1 MATAT
6 NLQMKLVT
14 KGGLDLQF
22 RSMSAVEEVS
32 RLFEF
37 QIVAVSKTRDI
48 AADDVLGKPVAVAVE
63 TAKNKWRWFHGLAAS
78 FGIDGGDGDDFRY
91 SVTVRPWAWLM
102 TRSADMRI
110 FQEMT
115 APEIIHTVFSQY
127 SVAAFVD
134 ELGASYKKRTYCVQY
149 RETDFDFVSRLM
161 EEEGILYYW
170 RHAEDKHEMVLADKL
185 SSHKTVAGF
194 EEIPYTQGNKDLVG
208 VRAIAHWQMR
218 REIQTGKVTLSDYNF
233 ETPGTSLKSTT
244 VASSRAHVQNA
255 HEVYDYPGLYGVKAD
270 GDARAQIRLDEASAR
285 FARFAGQGDTPGLA
299 AGTRFK
305 LTRHQRNDQN
315 AEYLVLRTQIEMTLA
330 GYTTSNQHDTE
341 FSCRFWAQPYDQAF
355 RPERITRKPTVA
367 GPQTALVVGEGAAG
381 DITTDKYGRIKVQF
395 HWDRLGSKNAES
407 SCWLRVATSWA
418 GKGWG
423 MISLPRLG
431 QEVVVA
437 FLEGDPDQPLVVG
450 SVYNAEQEV
459 PYELPANAT
468 VSTMKSRSKKGG
480 AKDFNELRFEDDP
493 GKEYVLLQAQKDRL
507 EFVEDTLKSEIG
519 KDEHRT
525 VKKDRK
531 EKIEGEHH
539 LQVVKDVKHKFDG
552 KLSTT
557 VAEDV
562 MWKTNAVHSLEAAQ
576 DITAKSGTA
585 YSIKA
590 GTDMHVKVGMNTGV
604 DSGMNVHIKGGMNV
618 VIEAG
623 VMITLKA
630 GPASVVLGPDGVSIT
645 GPLVKINSGGS
656 PGGGS
661 GASPV
666 APKSPVAPQAPEL
679 PEDPLSHR

>member
-1 MATAT
+1 
-6 NLQMKLVT
+6 MKLVT
-14 KGGLDLQF
+14 ESGVDLKF
-22 RSMSAVEEVS
+22 RSMSAVEEMS

-37 QIVAVSKTRDI
+37 QVVAESNTRDI
-48 AADDVLGKPVAVAVE
+48 AADDLLGKSVAVAVE
-63 TAKNKWRWFHGLAAS
+63 TGKNKWRWFHGLAAA
-78 FGIDGGDGDDFRY
+78 FGIDGGDGDAFRY
-91 SVTVRPWAWLM
+91 SITVRPWAWLM
-102 TRSADMRI
+102 TRSADLRI

-115 APEIIHTVFSQY
+115 TPQIIKKVFNEY
-127 SVAAFVD
+127 TVAALVD
-134 ELGASYKKRTYCVQY
+134 ELGATYKTRTYCVQY

-161 EEEGILYYW
+161 EEEGIFYYW
-170 RHAEDKHEMVLADKL
+170 RHAEDKHELVLADK
-185 SSHKTVAGF
+185 SGTHKTVAGF
-194 EEIPYTQGNKDLVG
+194 EKIPYSEGPKDLVG
-208 VRAIAHWQMR
+208 VRAISQWQMR
-218 REIQTGKVTLSDYNF
+218 HEIRSGKFTLSDYNF
-233 ETPGTSLKSTT
+233 ETPSTNLKTAT
-244 VASSRAHVQNA
+244 AASSRAHAQSA
-255 HEVYDYPGLYGVKAD
+255 HEVYDYPGLYAVKAD
-270 GDARAQIRLDEASAR
+270 GDTRAQIRLDEASAR

-299 AGTRFK
+299 AGTRFT
-305 LTRHQRNDQN
+305 LERHQRADQN
-315 AEYLVLRTQIEMTLA
+315 AEYVVLRTQIEMTLA
-330 GYTTSNQHDTE
+330 GYTTSNVHDTD
-341 FSCRFWAQPYDQAF
+341 FSCRFWAQRYADPF
-355 RPERITRKPTVA
+355 RPERTTRKPAVA
-367 GPQTALVVGEGAAG
+367 GPQTALVVGDGTAG
-381 DITTDKYGRIKVQF
+381 DITTDKHGRIKVQF

-431 QEVVVA
+431 QVVVVA

-468 VSTMKSRSKKGG
+468 VSTLKSRSKKGG
-480 AKDFNELRFEDDP
+480 VAEFNELRFEDKP
-493 GKEYVLLQAQKDRL
+493 GEEYVLMQAQKDRL
-507 EFVEDTLKSEIG
+507 EFVEEMLKSEIG

-525 VKKDRK
+525 VKGDRK
-531 EKIEGEHH
+531 EKIQGEHH

-557 VAEDV
+557 VAQDV
-562 MWKTNAVHSLEAAQ
+562 MCKTNGLHSLEAAQ

-590 GTDMHVKVGMNTGV
+590 GTDMHLKVGMNTGV

-656 PGGGS
+656 PGAGS

-666 APKSPVAPQAPEL
+666 APKSPVEPQAPEL
-679 PEDPLSHR
+679 PKDPLTHR

>member
-1 MATAT
+1 
-6 NLQMKLVT
+6 
-14 KGGLDLQF
+14 
-22 RSMSAVEEVS
+22 
-32 RLFEF
+32 
-37 QIVAVSKTRDI
+37 
-48 AADDVLGKPVAVAVE
+48 
-63 TAKNKWRWFHGLAAS
+63 
-78 FGIDGGDGDDFRY
+78 
-91 SVTVRPWAWLM
+91 
-102 TRSADMRI
+102 
-110 FQEMT
+110 
-115 APEIIHTVFSQY
+115 
-127 SVAAFVD
+127 
-134 ELGASYKKRTYCVQY
+134 
-149 RETDFDFVSRLM
+149 
-161 EEEGILYYW
+161 
-170 RHAEDKHEMVLADKL
+170 
-185 SSHKTVAGF
+185 
-194 EEIPYTQGNKDLVG
+194 
-208 VRAIAHWQMR
+208 
-218 REIQTGKVTLSDYNF
+218 
-233 ETPGTSLKSTT
+233 
-244 VASSRAHVQNA
+244 
-255 HEVYDYPGLYGVKAD
+255 
-270 GDARAQIRLDEASAR
+270 
-285 FARFAGQGDTPGLA
+285 
-299 AGTRFK
+299 
-305 LTRHQRNDQN
+305 
-315 AEYLVLRTQIEMTLA
+315 MTLA

-341 FSCRFWAQPYDQAF
+341 FSCRFWAQPYADPF
-355 RPERITRKPTVA
+355 RPERTTRKPAVA
-367 GPQTALVVGEGAAG
+367 GPQTALVVGDGAAG

-423 MISLPRLG
+423 MISLPRIG

-450 SVYNAEQEV
+450 SVYNAEQQV

-468 VSTMKSRSKKGG
+468 VSTLKSRSKKGG
-480 AKDFNELRFEDDP
+480 VAEFNELRFEDKP
-493 GKEYVLLQAQKDRL
+493 GAEYVLMQAQKDRL
-507 EFVEDTLKSEIG
+507 EFVEEMLKSEIG

-525 VKKDRK
+525 VKGDRK

-539 LQVVKDVKHKFDG
+539 LQVVKDVKHKIDG

-557 VAEDV
+557 VAQDV

-590 GTDMHVKVGMNTGV
+590 GTDMHLKVGMNTGI

-656 PGGGS
+656 PGAGS

-666 APKSPVAPQAPEL
+666 APKSPEAPQAPEL
-679 PEDPLSHR
+679 PKDPLKHR

>member
-1 MATAT
+1 MAAAT

-14 KGGLDLQF
+14 KSGLDLQF
-22 RSMSAVEEVS
+22 RSMSAVEEMS

-37 QIVAVSKTRDI
+37 QIVAESKSRDI
-48 AADDVLGKPVAVAVE
+48 AADDVLGKSVAVAVE
-63 TAKNKWRWFHGLAAS
+63 TGKNKWRWFHGLAAS
-78 FGIDGGDGDDFRY
+78 FGIEGGDGDDISY
-91 SVTVRPWAWLM
+91 SITVRPWAWLM
-102 TRSADMRI
+102 TRSADIRI
-110 FQEMT
+110 YQEMT

-134 ELGASYKKRTYCVQY
+134 ELGASYTKRTYCVQY

-161 EEEGILYYW
+161 EEEGIFYYW

-185 SSHKTVAGF
+185 STHKTVVGF

-208 VRAIAHWQMR
+208 VRAIGHWQMR
-218 REIQTGKVTLSDYNF
+218 HEIQTGKVTLSDYNF
-233 ETPGTSLKSTT
+233 ETPGTSLKTAT
-244 VASSRAHVQNA
+244 VSSSRKHAEKS

-285 FARFAGQGDTPGLA
+285 FARFAGQGDTPGVV

-305 LTRHQRNDQN
+305 LTRHQRSDQN

-341 FSCRFWAQPYDQAF
+341 FSCRFWAQPYGQAF
-355 RPERITRKPTVA
+355 RPERTTRKPTVA
-367 GPQTALVVGEGAAG
+367 GPQTALVVGDGAAG
-381 DITTDKYGRIKVQF
+381 DITTEKYGRIKVQF
-395 HWDRLGSKNAES
+395 HWDRLGKKNAES

-450 SVYNAEQEV
+450 SVYNAEQQV

-468 VSTMKSRSKKGG
+468 VSTLKSRSKKGG
-480 AKDFNELRFEDDP
+480 AAEFNELRFEDDP
-493 GKEYVLLQAQKDRL
+493 GKEYVLMQAQKDRL

-552 KLSTT
+552 KMSTT
-557 VAEDV
+557 VAQD
-562 MWKTNAVHSLEAAQ
+562 MLFKTNAMHSLEAAQ

-604 DSGMNVHIKGGMNV
+604 DSGMNVHIKGGVNV

-656 PGGGS
+656 PGAGS

-666 APKSPVAPQAPEL
+666 APKSPVEPQAPEL
-679 PEDPLSHR
+679 PKDPLKHR

>member
-1 MATAT
+1 MPEAT

-14 KGGLDLQF
+14 EGGVDLQF
-22 RSMSAVEEVS
+22 RSMSAVEEMS

-37 QIVAVSKTRDI
+37 QIVAESKKRDI
-48 AADDVLGKPVAVAVE
+48 AADDLLGKSVAVAVE
-63 TAKNKWRWFHGLAAS
+63 TGKNKWRWFHGLAAT
-78 FGIDGGDGDDFRY
+78 FGIDGGDGGVFRY
-91 SVTVRPWAWLM
+91 SITVRPWAWLM
-102 TRSADMRI
+102 TRSADLRI

-115 APEIIHTVFSQY
+115 TPQIIKKVFNEY
-127 SVAAFVD
+127 SVAALVD
-134 ELGASYKKRTYCVQY
+134 ELGATYKTRTYCVQY

-161 EEEGILYYW
+161 EEEGIFYYW
-170 RHAEDKHEMVLADKL
+170 RHAEDKHELVLADK
-185 SSHKTVAGF
+185 SGTHKTVAGF
-194 EEIPYTQGNKDLVG
+194 EEIAYSEGHKDLVG
-208 VRAIAHWQMR
+208 VRAIGHWQMR
-218 REIQTGKVTLSDYNF
+218 REIQAGKLTLSDYNF
-233 ETPGTSLKSTT
+233 ETPGTSLKSAT
-244 VASSRAHVQNA
+244 VASSRSHVQNA

-270 GDARAQIRLDEASAR
+270 GDTRAQTRLDEASAR
-285 FARFAGQGDTPGLA
+285 FARFAGQGDTPGLV

-305 LTRHQRNDQN
+305 LTRHQRDDQN

-341 FSCRFWAQPYDQAF
+341 FSCRVWAQPYADAF
-355 RPERITRKPTVA
+355 RPERTTRKPTVA
-367 GPQTALVVGEGAAG
+367 GPQTALVVGDGAAG

-468 VSTMKSRSKKGG
+468 VSTLKSRSKKGG
-480 AKDFNELRFEDDP
+480 VAEFNELRFEDKP
-493 GKEYVLLQAQKDRL
+493 GAEYVLMQAQKDRL
-507 EFVEDTLKSEIG
+507 EFVEEMLKSEIG

-525 VKKDRK
+525 VKGDRK

-539 LQVVKDVKHKFDG
+539 LQVVKDAKHKIDG

-557 VAEDV
+557 VAQDV

-590 GTDMHVKVGMNTGV
+590 GTDMHLKVGMNTGI

-656 PGGGS
+656 PGAGS

-666 APKSPVAPQAPEL
+666 APKSPVEPQAPEL
-679 PEDPLSHR
+679 PKDPLKHR

>member
-1 MATAT
+1 MPDPA
-6 NLQMKLVT
+6 LQMKLVT
-14 KGGLDLQF
+14 ESGMDLQF
-22 RSMSAVEEVS
+22 RSMSAVEEMS

-37 QIVAVSKTRDI
+37 QVVAESKARDI
-48 AADDVLGKPVAVAVE
+48 AADDLLGKSVAVAVE
-63 TAKNKWRWFHGLAAS
+63 TGKNKWRWFHGLAAS
-78 FGIDGGDGDDFRY
+78 FGIDGGDGESFRY
-91 SVTVRPWAWLM
+91 SITVRPWAWLM
-102 TRSADMRI
+102 TRSADLRI
-110 FQEMT
+110 FQEKS
-115 APEIIHTVFSQY
+115 APQIINQVFNEY
-127 SVAAFVD
+127 SVAAVVD
-134 ELGASYKKRTYCVQY
+134 ELGASYKSRTYCVQY
-149 RETDFDFVSRLM
+149 RESDFDFVSRLM
-161 EEEGILYYW
+161 EEEGIFYYW
-170 RHAEDKHEMVLADKL
+170 RHAEDKHELVLADK
-185 SSHKTVAGF
+185 SGTHKTVAGF
-194 EEIPYTQGNKDLVG
+194 EKIPYSEGHKDLVG
-208 VRAIAHWQMR
+208 VRAIGQWQMR
-218 REIQTGKVTLSDYNF
+218 HEIQTGKVTLSDYNF
-233 ETPGTSLKSTT
+233 ETPSTNLKSAT
-244 VASSRAHVQNA
+244 VASSRKHAQSE

-270 GDARAQIRLDEASAR
+270 GDTRAQIRLDEASAR
-285 FARFAGQGDTPGLA
+285 FARFSGPGRHARAGGGDALHA
-299 AGTRFK
+299 REASAR
-305 LTRHQRNDQN
+305 
-315 AEYLVLRTQIEMTLA
+315 
-330 GYTTSNQHDTE
+330 
-341 FSCRFWAQPYDQAF
+341 
-355 RPERITRKPTVA
+355 RPERRVRGAAHANRNERWQATGRATCTRPISRA
-367 GPQTALVVGEGAAG
+367 ASGPSASRIRSAPNARRANPPSRGRRPRWWWASGDAG
-381 DITTDKYGRIKVQF
+381 DIETDKHGRIKVQF
-395 HWDRLGSKNAES
+395 HWDRLGKKNAES

-423 MISLPRLG
+423 MISLPRIG

-450 SVYNAEQEV
+450 SVYNAEQQV

-468 VSTMKSRSKKGG
+468 VSTLKSRSKKGG
-480 AKDFNELRFEDDP
+480 AADFNELRFEDKP
-493 GKEYVLLQAQKDRL
+493 GEEYVLLQAQKDRL

-557 VAEDV
+557 VAKDV
-562 MWKTNAVHSLEAAQ
+562 LLKTNALHSLEAAQ

-604 DSGMNVHIKGGMNV
+604 DSGMNVHVKGGMNV

-656 PGGGS
+656 PGAGS

-666 APKSPVAPQAPEL
+666 APKSPVEPKPPDL
-679 PEDPLSHR
+679 PKDPLSHR